1 MIALS
6 LEDIARAVGADSPL
20 PSSALGGVTVRR
32 VVTDSRKVAEG
43 DLFVA
48 LDGERF
54 QGSDHVPEAL
64 EAGAAAAIS
73 PRLPTR
79 GWNAAMSDRVLRVA
93 DAREAFLELG
103 RLLRQR
109 SRARFAAIT
118 GTNGKTTTKDMLAGL
133 LAEYRSVVGA
143 QASFNNAVGLP
154 LTLCRVEAETESVVL
169 EVGTSAVGEVA
180 RLASVASPHVGIIT
194 SIGPGH
200 LEGLGSV
207 AAVLAEKLSLAE
219 HLRGG
224 GVLLLNAD
232 DPRLADARPTT
243 RSDVEVRRFG
253 VGAKCDVRAWE
264 PEVGVNGV
272 SFRMSRRGP
281 RVAAP
286 FLGRHNLSN
295 LLAAASAARILGLE
309 EEEIAQAA
317 LSLRATPLRM
327 ERRRVD
333 GLDVIFDCYNANPA
347 SMRAALDVFRVLPAR
362 GRRFLA
368 LGDMLELGATETE
381 HHEAL
386 GRALADG
393 VADRVHL
400 VGTAMRAAYRSAL
413 DAGFPR
419 SRIALH
425 ADRSNLGK
433 ALMGEMRPGDLLLI
447 KGSRGMALEHLF
459 QDAAENEA

>member
-6 LEDIARAVGADSPL
+6 LEEIARAVGARSPS
-20 PSSALGGVTVRR
+20 PALGRVTVRR
-32 VVTDSRKVAEG
+32 VVTDSREVAEG

-54 QGSDHVPEAL
+54 RGSDHVSQAL
-64 EAGAAAAIS
+64 RAGAAAAIS
-73 PRLPTR
+73 PRLPQR
-79 GWNAAMSDRVLRVA
+79 DGDASIVSRVLRVE
-93 DAREAFLELG
+93 DSREAFLQLG
-103 RLLRQR
+103 SLLRRR

-133 LAEYRSVVGA
+133 LAEHRSVVGA
-143 QASFNNAVGLP
+143 RASFNNAVGVP
-154 LTLCRVEAETESVVL
+154 LTLCRIEAETEAVVL

-180 RLASVASPHVGIIT
+180 RLASVASPHLGIIT

-207 AAVLAEKLSLAE
+207 TSVLAEKLSLAQ
-219 HLRGG
+219 HLRAG
-224 GVLLLNAD
+224 GVLLLNGD
-232 DPRLADARPTT
+232 DPRLAAARPAVT
-243 RSDVEVRRFG
+243 SDVEVRRYG
-253 VGAKCDVRAWE
+253 VGTGCEARAWE
-264 PEVGVNGV
+264 AEVGVDGV
-272 SFRMSRRGP
+272 SFRMSPKGP

-295 LLAAASAARILGLE
+295 LLAAATAARIMGLE

-317 LSLRATPLRM
+317 QRLRCTPLRM
-327 ERRRVD
+327 ERRRVG
-333 GLDVIFDCYNANPA
+333 GLEVIFDCYNANPA
-347 SMRAALDVFRVLPAR
+347 SMRAALDVFRVLPTN

-400 VGTAMRAAYRSAL
+400 VGPAMKAAYRSAL

-419 SRIALH
+419 TRIALH
-425 ADRSNLGK
+425 EDRQALGL
-433 ALMGEMRPGDLLLI
+433 ALKGEMRAGDLLLI
-447 KGSRGMALEHLF
+447 KASRAMALENLF
-459 QDAAENEA
+459 EDGMESEA